1 MEQINN
7 LQMQKVEGGG
17 SGLVWGVVAGVGAL
31 IVLITGIIDGYL
43 NPLPC
48 NNKGKEG
55 EAW

>member
-48 NNKGKEG
+48 NNEGKEG
-55 EAW
+55 EA